1 MANNSKKGQ
10 IPFTATEQIKKGK
23 VLRHKN
29 WIVGRT
35 DPSTALKALQRKAFT
50 NDTYEGKTKGE
61 IVIVS
66 NIEEVDR
73 PWTDIIP
80 SFLGGTE
87 PQAQFVYYGRA
98 VDDSRHDGCGESYG
112 ADDNIYE
119 VFPKFHVAQ
128 EAGRPSYNDRCRVR
142 YYDTNN
148 NFVGVVGIITE
159 IIGSETNTESGP
171 GRGGSRRA
179 PGRTKPRGSIPNP
192 NAAQTPS
199 APIYPYNPVTG
210 RPVKTASE
218 IAPYITSP
226 TGGRSVALPD
236 ASTDHPGVD
245 LEAAMDQKIYAAMG
259 GEIAA
264 KLDSNDPNA
273 KKGYGYYI
281 AIKTVGL
288 DGLEPI
294 YTLYGHLGADIM
306 GRFPRTFNG
315 TTVAAGAQIGI
326 MKDSGNSTGPHLHF
340 GIVYG
345 GNLTAPGQVATG
357 HAEKVFDPMTEFFG
371 RVFSRS

>member
-1 MANNSKKGQ
+1 MANNSKKGR

-35 DPSTALKALQRKAFT
+35 DPSTALKSIQRKAFT

-66 NIEEVDR
+66 NIQEVDR
-73 PWTDIIP
+73 PWTDMIP

-119 VFPKFHVAQ
+119 VFPKFHVA
-128 EAGRPSYNDRCRVR
+128 EGLMPEYNNRCRVR

-171 GRGGSRRA
+171 SRAGRRPA
-179 PGRTKPRGSIPNP
+179 PVKAKPWGKIPNP
-192 NAAQTPS
+192 NEAQTPS
-199 APIYPYNPVTG
+199 APIYPYNPITG
-210 RPVKTASE
+210 QPVKAVSD
-218 IAPYITSP
+218 IAPFITSRP
-226 TGGRSVALPD
+226 GPRN
-236 ASTDHPGVD
+236 PGVQGGSKYHMGVD
-245 LEAAMDQKIYAAMG
+245 FEATLNQKIYAAMG
-259 GEIAA
+259 GEIAVRA
-264 KLDSNDPNA
+264 N
-273 KKGYGYYI
+273 KGTGDEGFGYYVV
-281 AIKTVGL
+281 IKTVGL
-288 DGLEPI
+288 DGLGPL

-315 TTVAAGAQIGI
+315 TTIDAGAQIGI
-326 MKDSGNSTGPHLHF
+326 MKNTGTSSGPHLHF
-340 GIVYG
+340 GLVYN
-345 GNLTAPGQVATG
+345 GNYASPGAVAKAHSQT
-357 HAEKVFDPMTEFFG
+357 VFDPMNELFG